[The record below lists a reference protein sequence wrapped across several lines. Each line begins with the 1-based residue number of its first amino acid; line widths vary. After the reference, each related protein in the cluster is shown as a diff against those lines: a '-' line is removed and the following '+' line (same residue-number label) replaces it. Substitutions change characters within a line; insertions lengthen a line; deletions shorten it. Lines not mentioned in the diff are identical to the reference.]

1 MSYKLAS
8 LILAPPQK
16 ANYISEVFIS
26 QPDAAKEAL
35 AGKLFALIEIHSK
48 KASDIKI
55 INFLV
60 NTLNYDYYQN
70 EKMILRERLDSIKI
84 EHIFESA
91 LAKTNKKLAEFL
103 HSEKIKFNPS
113 LANITVGVVY
123 KDSLHFSSLG
133 KNKALLIFKQ
143 KAATKYKLADISE
156 KTTTASAKTQSLNK
170 LFSNVLSGS
179 LPPAGYFV
187 ICNETLSEYLSTKQ
201 LIDIITKLPPAGAV
215 EQIKNLLLTINAYIP
230 FLAIIIKNQAGAE
243 SAEIKKIPEQ
253 LATSLSIDNLN
264 KTEAATE
271 KLLTPAGVLKTKTWL
286 SPLLS
291 LASGF
296 NFKSFNQGSQ
306 KMFLLKDKIFLKKRP
321 AWLTAKKL
329 INTLKIIIYYSI
341 NFFIFAYKTI
351 TNKEKLKELAKSI
364 IAGLRAGYV
373 AVVRTIFRIIFWYK
387 KLNKKN
393 KILLGIALICLLFF
407 AQNLIWLTLKNK
419 QVKTQDN
426 YNQAVSALEQKQNQ
440 IDASLLYGNEAGA
453 KTLLAEVKILLDQLP
468 RRTSGQKELL
478 DKLSAK
484 NSVQLEKITHV
495 IKIEAP
501 VELANFSNLN
511 ATAQPL
517 NIILAN
523 GKIYAADSQLKSI
536 YSLDLNNQLITAI
549 ADLGKPIS
557 QLLYPAKFSAKGGD
571 DKIYYFN
578 LNNIMEFDAKTESIA
593 LLNIESN
600 FNLNNTVDIKGF
612 NGRLYFLDAKNNKIT
627 RLNKSGSEF
636 ANAYSWLAE
645 DADLTSSVSLDI
657 DGSIYVLKNNGEVL
671 KFTKGKIDTF
681 SLQAIEPVIS
691 SATKILVSPEQKYI
705 YILEPANK
713 RLVIFDK
720 SGKFLNQY
728 LINGFNDLKDFTVDE
743 TSKKIYFLNGTS
755 VYVIDGQHFDK

>member
-156 KTTTASAKTQSLNK
+156 KTNSASAKTQSLNK

-187 ICNETLSEYLSTKQ
+187 ICNETLPEYLSSKQ

-230 FLAIIIKNQAGAE
+230 FLAIIIKNMTGLE
-243 SAEIKKIPEQ
+243 LSEIKKEPRQ
-253 LATSLSIDNLN
+253 LSTSVSIDNLN

-271 KLLTPAGVLKTKTWL
+271 KLLTPAGVLKTKSWL
-286 SPLLS
+286 SPILS
-291 LASGF
+291 FTSSLSFKF
-296 NFKSFNQGSQ
+296 NNKGGQ

-321 AWLTAKKL
+321 SWLSAKKL
-329 INTLKIIIYYSI
+329 FKTLKIIIFYFI
-341 NFFIFAYKTI
+341 NFFIIAYKTI
-351 TNKEKLKELAKSI
+351 TDKEKLKEFINNSISRVQASYLA
-364 IAGLRAGYV
+364 ARRAILE
-373 AVVRTIFRIIFWYK
+373 TIFWYK

-393 KILLGIALICLLFF
+393 KILFGIALICLVFF
-407 AQNLIWLTLKNK
+407 AQNLIWLTFKNK

-426 YNQAVSALEQKQNQ
+426 YNMAVSTVEQKQNQ

-453 KTLLAEVKILLDQLP
+453 KTLLDEVKILLDQLP
-468 RRTSGQKELL
+468 RRSGEQKELF

-484 NSVQLEKITHV
+484 NSVQQEKITHV

-511 ATAQPL
+511 QAAQPL

-523 GKIYAADSQLKSI
+523 GKIYAADSKLKSI
-536 YSLDLNNQLITAI
+536 YSLDLNNKLITAI
-549 ADLGKPIS
+549 TDLKQPINK
-557 QLLYPAKFSAKGGD
+557 LEFPAKFSAKGGD
-571 DKIYYFN
+571 DKIYYFS
-578 LNNIMEFDAKTESIA
+578 LNNIVEFDTKTESIA

-600 FNLNNTVDIKGF
+600 FNLNNTVDVKGF
-612 NGRLYFLDAKNNKIT
+612 NSRLYFLDSKNNKII
-627 RLNKSGSEF
+627 RLNKGEAKF
-636 ANAYSWLAE
+636 TGAYSWLAE
-645 DADLTSSVSLDI
+645 AADLTDAVSLDI
-657 DGSIYVLKNNGEVL
+657 DGSIYVLKNDGNVL
-671 KFTKGKIDTF
+671 KITKGKIDNF
-681 SLQAIEPVIS
+681 KLEAIEPAIS
-691 SATKILVSPEQKYI
+691 SPTKILVSPEQKYI
-705 YILEPANK
+705 YILEPVVK
-713 RLVIFDK
+713 RLIIFDK

-728 LINGFNDLKDFTVDE
+728 LINGFNDLKDFMVDE
-743 TSKKIYFLNGTS
+743 VAKKLYFLNSTS
-755 VYVIDGQHFDK
+755 VYVIEAQHFEK